1 MTPAL
6 SLSKPYTVR
15 RSWLIVPAHN
25 DEALSEAAQLGA
37 DVIVLDLQDTV
48 HESRKHDGRANV
60 RSAID
65 TMREAG
71 AEVFVRSDI
80 ELMYADLDASV
91 RRGLSGVVLPGVTSV
106 EQVREADEILAH
118 LEAER
123 GVVKPPPV
131 GEVREA
137 DGPRGPEQ
145 ALEIHLSLDTGPGNW
160 HAEELIRA
168 SDRVKS
174 ISLGRADLVMDLR
187 EEPTGDLH
195 LLPYLMQRLII
206 IASATGVE
214 PVGAWWRATSR
225 GLVAS
230 YEDTLEAA
238 LTGRQAGFRGALCMR
253 ASQVEALN
261 RGFTPSES
269 EVETHTVLARTSQIS
284 SNVIGWAT
292 ACAARDEAGERVRS
306 QAQIIND

>member
-6 SLSKPYTVR
+6 SLPKPYTVR
-15 RSWLIVPAHN
+15 RSWLIVPAHS
-25 DEALSEAAQLGA
+25 DDALSEAAESGA

-48 HESRKHDGRANV
+48 HESRKHDARANL
-60 RSAID
+60 RGAID
-65 TMREAG
+65 TMRDAG
-71 AEVFVRSDI
+71 AEVFVRSDV

-91 RRGLSGVVLPGVTSV
+91 WRGLSGVVLPGVTSV
-106 EQVREADEILAH
+106 EQIREADEILSKF
-118 LEAER
+118 ESER

-131 GEVREA
+131 GQVREA
-137 DGPRGPEQ
+137 DDPRGPEQ

-160 HAEELIRA
+160 HAENLIRA

-187 EEPTGDLH
+187 EDPAGDLH

-206 IASATGVE
+206 IANATGVE

-230 YEDTLEAA
+230 YDDTLEAA
-238 LTGRQAGFRGALCMR
+238 QTGLLAGFRGALCMR
-253 ASQVEALN
+253 ANQVEALN
-261 RGFTPSES
+261 RGFTPSASDVQNHAPLAPAS
-269 EVETHTVLARTSQIS
+269 EIS
-284 SNVIGWAT
+284 ANVIAWAS
-292 ACAARDEAGERVRS
+292 ACEARDEAGERVRS
-306 QAQIIND
+306 QAQIIDD

>member
-25 DEALSEAAQLGA
+25 DEALSEAAQSGA

-48 HESRKHDGRANV
+48 HESRKHDARANV

-91 RRGLSGVVLPGVTSV
+91 WRGLSGVVLPGVTSV

-118 LEAER
+118 LEAGR

-137 DGPRGPEQ
+137 DDPRGPEQ
-145 ALEIHLSLDTGPGNW
+145 ALEIHLSLDTGQGNW
-160 HAEELIRA
+160 HAEELICA

-214 PVGAWWRATSR
+214 PVGAWWRTTSR

-230 YEDTLEAA
+230 YDDTLQAA
-238 LTGRQAGFRGALCMR
+238 RTGRLAGFRGALCMR

-269 EVETHTVLARTSQIS
+269 EVETHTALARTSEIS

-306 QAQIIND
+306 QAQIIDE

>member
-1 MTPAL
+1 MT
-6 SLSKPYTVR
+6 YTVR

-25 DEALSEAAQLGA
+25 DEALSAAAESGA
-37 DVIVLDLQDTV
+37 DVVVLDLQDTV
-48 HESRKHDGRANV
+48 HESRKHDARANV
-60 RSAID
+60 RGAIE

-80 ELMYADLDASV
+80 ELLYADLDASV
-91 RRGLSGVVLPGVTSV
+91 WRGLSGVVLPGVTSV
-106 EQVREADEILAH
+106 EQVREADAILTQF
-118 LEAER
+118 EAER

-137 DGPRGPEQ
+137 DDPRGPEQ
-145 ALEIHLSLDTGPGNW
+145 ALEIHLCLDTGPGNW
-160 HAEELIRA
+160 HAEDLIRA
-168 SDRVKS
+168 SDRIKS

-206 IASATGVE
+206 IANATGVE

-230 YEDTLEAA
+230 YQDTLEAA

-253 ASQVEALN
+253 ANQVEALN
-261 RGFTPSES
+261 KGFTPSES
-269 EVETHTVLARTSQIS
+269 EVESHEAISTRASEIS
-284 SNVIGWAT
+284 SNVVAWAS
-292 ACAARDEAGERVRS
+292 ACAARDEAGRLVRGQS
-306 QAQIIND
+306 QSGND

>member
-1 MTPAL
+1 M
-6 SLSKPYTVR
+6 SYTVR

-25 DEALSEAAQLGA
+25 DEALTEAAGSRA

-48 HESRKHDGRANV
+48 HESRKHDARANV
-60 RSAID
+60 RGAIE
-65 TMREAG
+65 TAREAG
-71 AEVFVRSDI
+71 AEVFVRSDV

-91 RRGLSGVVLPGVTSV
+91 WRGLTGVVLPGVTSAQ
-106 EQVREADEILAH
+106 QVREADEILAR

-131 GEVREA
+131 GQVREA
-137 DGPRGPEQ
+137 DDPRGPEQ

-160 HAEELIRA
+160 HAEDLIRA
-168 SDRVKS
+168 SDRVKTV
-174 ISLGRADLVMDLR
+174 SLGRADLVMDLR

-206 IASATGVE
+206 IARATGVE

-225 GLVAS
+225 GLVAG
-230 YEDTLEAA
+230 YDDTLQAA
-238 LTGRQAGFRGALCMR
+238 VTGRQAGFRGALCMR
-253 ASQVEALN
+253 AEQAGALN

-269 EVETHTVLARTSQIS
+269 EVESHTATSESEIS
-284 SNVIGWAT
+284 SSVIAWAT
-292 ACAARDEAGERVRS
+292 ACAARAQARELVRS
-306 QAQIIND
+306 QSQSSLD

>member
-1 MTPAL
+1 M
-6 SLSKPYTVR
+6 SYTVR

-25 DEALSEAAQLGA
+25 DEALTEAAGSGA
-37 DVIVLDLQDTV
+37 DVVVLDLQDTV
-48 HESRKHDGRANV
+48 HESRKHEARVNV
-60 RSAID
+60 RGAIE
-65 TMREAG
+65 TVREAG
-71 AEVFVRSDI
+71 AEVFVRSDV

-91 RRGLSGVVLPGVTSV
+91 WRGLSGLVLPGVTSV
-106 EQVREADEILAH
+106 EQVREADEILSRF
-118 LEAER
+118 EAER

-137 DGPRGPEQ
+137 DDPRGPEQ
-145 ALEIHLSLDTGPGNW
+145 ELEIHLSLDTGPGNW
-160 HAEELIRA
+160 HAEDLIRA

-225 GLVAS
+225 GLAAS
-230 YEDTLEAA
+230 YDDTLQAA
-238 LTGRQAGFRGALCMR
+238 VTGRQAGFRGALCMR
-253 ASQVEALN
+253 ANQAEALN

-269 EVETHTVLARTSQIS
+269 EVRSHTTTSPEPEIS
-284 SNVIGWAT
+284 SSVIAWAT
-292 ACAARDEAGERVRS
+292 ACAARDQARELVRS
-306 QAQIIND
+306 QSQSSLG

>member
-1 MTPAL
+1 MTYP
-6 SLSKPYTVR
+6 VR
-15 RSWLIVPAHN
+15 RSWLIVPSHN
-25 DEALSEAAQLGA
+25 DNALSEAAESGA
-37 DVIVLDLQDTV
+37 DVVVLDLQDTV
-48 HESRKHDGRANV
+48 HESRKHDARANV
-60 RSAID
+60 RGVID

-71 AEVFVRSDI
+71 AEVFVRSDT
-80 ELMYADLDASV
+80 ELLYADLDASV
-91 RRGLSGVVLPGVTSV
+91 WRGLTGVILPGVTSV
-106 EQVREADEILAH
+106 EQVRDADEILTQ

-137 DGPRGPEQ
+137 DDPRGPEQ

-174 ISLGRADLVMDLR
+174 ISLGRADLIMDLR

-206 IASATGVE
+206 IANATGVE

-230 YEDTLEAA
+230 YDDTLQAA
-238 LTGRQAGFRGALCMR
+238 LTGRQAGFRGSLCMR
-253 ASQVEALN
+253 AFQVDALN

-269 EVETHTVLARTSQIS
+269 EMESHTAQATTSEIS
-284 SNVIGWAT
+284 SNLVSWAS
-292 ACAARDEAGERVRS
+292 ACAARDEARELVRS
-306 QAQIIND
+306 QSQSSTD